1 MSRTAGVAMAG
12 RVLGRAAPSAR
23 HTADIGS
30 AHLGAR
36 RRSWWN
42 SSVSSSQVQLEP
54 ATHYHGGVIV
64 PGVIL
69 SGGRSS
75 RMGRPK
81 ALLATGAA
89 ETFVARV
96 ARTLREGGVDG
107 VVVVAPDEEL
117 AIELRCAVESDAQ
130 PARVVVNPDP
140 SRGQLSSLLIGLRA
154 IDRPGV
160 DAMLVT
166 LVDIPL
172 VSAHTVQRLIEAY
185 RRSRAPVVRP
195 AQAGRPN
202 HGHPVLFDRALFG
215 ELREADLATGAK
227 SVVRAHL
234 NEVLDVPVDDPGA
247 FLDIDTPDAYAR
259 AFGKPIPGDDS
270 GPR

>member
-1 MSRTAGVAMAG
+1 MSS
-12 RVLGRAAPSAR
+12 L
-23 HTADIGS
+23 
-30 AHLGAR
+30 
-36 RRSWWN
+36 
-42 SSVSSSQVQLEP
+42 QVQFEP
-54 ATHYHGGVIV
+54 ATYYHEVVIV

-69 SGGRSS
+69 SGGRST

-81 ALLATGAA
+81 ALLAAGAT
-89 ETFVARV
+89 ETFVTRI

-107 VVVVAPDEEL
+107 VVVVAPDEEM
-117 AIELRCAVESDAQ
+117 ATEVRRAVGADAH

-172 VSAHTVQRLIEAY
+172 VSADTVLRLIEAY

-195 AQAGRPN
+195 AQAGLPN
-202 HGHPVLFDRALFG
+202 HGHPVLFDRALFA
-215 ELREADLATGAK
+215 ELREADLARGAK

-234 NEVLDVPVDDPGA
+234 DDVLDVPVDDPGA
-247 FLDIDTPDAYAR
+247 FLDIDTPEAYVR
-259 AFGKPIPGDDS
+259 AFGMPIPDDDS
-270 GPR
+270 GAR